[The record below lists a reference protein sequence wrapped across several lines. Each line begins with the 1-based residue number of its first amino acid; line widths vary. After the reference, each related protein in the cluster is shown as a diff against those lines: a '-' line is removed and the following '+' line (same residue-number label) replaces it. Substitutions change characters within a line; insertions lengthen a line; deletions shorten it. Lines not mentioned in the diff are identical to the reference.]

1 MNKIRRLLPI
11 FWLSLWGI
19 QTSNGHPVHATF
31 AEAQWNHKTT
41 EIEVSLRLRG
51 MDLESAISKT
61 TGKKVD
67 LEKSTNIDQLIEDYL
82 AKNFYVI
89 SPTEKKIYAQYL
101 DKDVGITNTWVF
113 FSFKVGGDQN
123 IESFKIRNTIFFDD
137 LEGQKNVIEYRMG
150 KFKKIISFE
159 EKTREGTLEFEAE

>member
-89 SPTEKKIYAQYL
+89 SPTEKKS
-101 DKDVGITNTWVF
+101 VRSTWIRMSELPTLG
-113 FSFKVGGDQN
+113 FSSHLKLEAIKISKVLRSE
-123 IESFKIRNTIFFDD
+123 ILYSLMTLR
-137 LEGQKNVIEYRMG
+137 VR
-150 KFKKIISFE
+150 
-159 EKTREGTLEFEAE
+159 KT

>member
-1 MNKIRRLLPI
+1 M
-11 FWLSLWGI
+11 
-19 QTSNGHPVHATF
+19 
-31 AEAQWNHKTT
+31 
-41 EIEVSLRLRG
+41 
-51 MDLESAISKT
+51 
-61 TGKKVD
+61 
-67 LEKSTNIDQLIEDYL
+67 
-82 AKNFYVI
+82 
-89 SPTEKKIYAQYL
+89 

-159 EKTREGTLEFEAE
+159 EKTREGTLEFEAK

>member
-19 QTSNGHPVHATF
+19 QTSSGHPVHATF

-51 MDLESAISKT
+51 LDLESAISKT

-67 LEKSTNIDQLIEDYL
+67 LEKSTNIDQLMKYSIL
-82 AKNFYVI
+82 
-89 SPTEKKIYAQYL
+89 SPTVQL
-101 DKDVGITNTWVF
+101 FN
-113 FSFKVGGDQN
+113 
-123 IESFKIRNTIFFDD
+123 NTIVQFSV
-137 LEGQKNVIEYRMG
+137 LNI
-150 KFKKIISFE
+150 
-159 EKTREGTLEFEAE
+159 